1 MKKITSY
8 LSLWH
13 TLFLS
18 SVIIIIYL
26 VTVQLTEALSFSPAE
41 VVYFNQPNAEITW
54 EPSRGPV
61 SHYLLRITDTQFLSM
76 KNARSTIKTVK
87 EIKCTKNLFNLS
99 CVNSHSYQVSVK
111 AVSFM
116 GFSSGFSPPSV
127 LFIADQRKPEIFPD
141 PLPSPQDLSSPDIII
156 TGRYREPNLDCIK
169 INGSSVSHN
178 PQQQIFSGQA
188 KLEPGMNTI
197 SIVACDLAGNSSR
210 KDLEVVYVPEDA
222 TLVTKKKNL
231 HPFATDCNGDDAI
244 DLLLGTDDGKIALF
258 INQGDNENPL
268 FYDYSFLTSGTDGE
282 IIDIGEGAVP
292 FMADVNRDGLND
304 LLVGNEEGYLYYSE
318 NHGSSEEPRF
328 TTIKLL
334 KDTWNQTIRVDGKC
348 NPLVVDW
355 DGDGLNDIL
364 LGSGNGSIVIVKNQG
379 ENNDLQLTPP
389 IPLKVDRL
397 SLKVDGNSK
406 PFVADWDNDGGK
418 DLLIG
423 DETGHLHIY
432 LNSVVNG
439 DPDLIRGGK
448 IKSAEHTYVLEK
460 ELQIPYFIGISLLEL
475 LV

>member
-26 VTVQLTEALSFSPAE
+26 VTVQLTEALSFSSAK

-54 EPSRGPV
+54 KPSRGPV

-87 EIKCTKNLFNLS
+87 EIQCNKPLFDIS
-99 CVNSHSYQVSVK
+99 CADNHSYQVSVK
-111 AVSFM
+111 AVSYN
-116 GFSSGFSPPSV
+116 GLSSEFSPPSV
-127 LFIADQRKPEIFPD
+127 LFIADQGKPEIFPD
-141 PLPSPQDLSSPDIII
+141 SLPSSEILRSPEI
-156 TGRYREPNLDCIK
+156 TIAGRYSEPNLDYIR
-169 INGSSVSHN
+169 INGSSASHD
-178 PQQQIFSGQA
+178 PLKQTFSGKA
-188 KLEPGMNTI
+188 KLKSGVNTI
-197 SIVACDLAGNSSR
+197 SIVARDLAGNSSR
-210 KDLEVVYVPEDA
+210 KDLEVVFSA
-222 TLVTKKKNL
+222 KHTSLASTKENF
-231 HPFATDCNGDDAI
+231 HPFAIDCNGDDTI
-244 DLLLGTDDGKIALF
+244 DLLLGTFDGKIAF
-258 INQGDNENPL
+258 YVNHGNNENPH
-268 FYDYSFLTSGTDGE
+268 FWDYSYLRSGTDGA

-292 FMADVNRDGLND
+292 CVADLNNDGLND
-304 LLVGNEEGYLYYSE
+304 LLVGNDEGYLYYSE
-318 NHGSSEEPRF
+318 NQGSREHPLF

-334 KDTWNQTIRVDGKC
+334 EDTMNRTIKVEGKC
-348 NPLVVDW
+348 NPFVVDW

-364 LGSGNGSIVIVKNQG
+364 LGSGNGSIVIVSNQT
-379 ENNDLQLTPP
+379 EDNELQLTPP
-389 IPLKVDRL
+389 I
-397 SLKVDGNSK
+397 SLELDGVSLNVDGRSK

-418 DLLIG
+418 DLLIE

-439 DPDLIRGGK
+439 EPDLTRGTK

-460 ELQIPYFIGISLLEL
+460 ELQIPYFIGMSLMEL
-475 LV
+475 LP